1 MKSAAAR
8 AFRTHG
14 SLCASHP
21 CEVLFIIITLT
32 LIMISFVDW
41 HKDPKPSNVH
51 PDYHG
56 IDIIFMTAIRCGALL
71 YTYHQFQILSRLG
84 SKYLFVFFFLLLIDL
99 NKARFLAQYALD
111 SSSYKEVQDNIA
123 EGLSLMGPTLT
134 LDTIAEALLIGAGTL
149 SGVNRVEQICGYAVL
164 SVIINYIFL
173 VSFYP
178 SFLSLLSHR
187 CSTSKPPWPVIKKDT
202 TDNKSTKTNPI
213 VQGVKIIMS
222 AGLFLV
228 HGITRW
234 SFDPEKHRLSV
245 IDLDLNESFQES
257 SEPPFIVRWLNA
269 GLDHAVILVIL
280 GVLLIKFTFFENF
293 GILRENTQFG
303 LEKKRNSL
311 GGGTKKSAN
320 MTDVFVQTEPSESV
334 TESDDKRIDDSQ
346 TRSFEECLKLSQTDD
361 GIAQLNDEELLLL
374 LENNSLPH
382 RTLERRLND
391 TFRAVS
397 IRRSY
402 CSKKISDTEAF
413 SYLPYKDYNYEK
425 VLGTCCENVIG
436 YIPVPVGVAGPLKV
450 NGTDYMI
457 PLATTEGALVASTS
471 RGCKAITKSNG
482 AKSLVYKDGMSRG
495 PVVELPS
502 AEKAIEVSKW
512 IKNKDNYSLMEESF
526 NSTSNFARL
535 VNIHPFNAARFLFL
549 RFEATTGDAM
559 GMNMVAKGTEAALVK
574 LKQVFPE
581 MEVVS
586 ISGNVCTD
594 KKPSAINW
602 ILGRGKSVVCEATI
616 PAETV
621 ETVLKTTTKK
631 LVETNE
637 KKNYIG
643 SSIAGSIGGN
653 NAHAANIIAALFI
666 ACGQDP
672 AQVVESSSCIT
683 VMERKGELE
692 KDLYASV
699 TMPCIEVG
707 TVGGGTTL
715 PPQAACL
722 SMLGVK
728 GPSKVLS
735 GDHAS
740 TLASIAA
747 ATVLAAELSLM
758 ASLSEQTLVSSHLT
772 LNRRP
777 KPAASSI

>member
-1 MKSAAAR
+1 M
-8 AFRTHG
+8 TNP
-14 SLCASHP
+14 LN
-21 CEVLFIIITLT
+21 E
-32 LIMISFVDW
+32 
-41 HKDPKPSNVH
+41 
-51 PDYHG
+51 DYHG

-84 SKYLFVFFFLLLIDL
+84 SKYLFGIAAIIVVFSSAVFCCTVLKLLDCDISDLKDAVFFFLLLIDL

-149 SGVNRVEQICGYAVL
+149 SVAFENI
-164 SVIINYIFL
+164 
-173 VSFYP
+173 VSTQEKNI
-178 SFLSLLSHR
+178 S
-187 CSTSKPPWPVIKKDT
+187 
-202 TDNKSTKTNPI
+202 
-213 VQGVKIIMS
+213 KIIMS

-234 SFDPEKHRLSV
+234 SFDPEKIRLSV

-257 SEPPFIVRWLNA
+257 TEPPFIVRWLNA

-303 LEKKRNSL
+303 LEKKKNSL
-311 GGGTKKSAN
+311 EGGTKKSAN
-320 MTDVFVQTEPSESV
+320 MTHVFVQTEPSESV

-346 TRSFEECLKLSQTDD
+346 TRSLEECLKLSQTDD

-402 CSKKISDTEAF
+402 VSKKISDTQAF

-436 YIPVPVGVAGPLKV
+436 YVPVPVGVAGPLKV

-502 AEKAIEVSKW
+502 AAKAIEVSKW
-512 IKNKDNYSLMEESF
+512 IKNKDNYSLLEESF

-535 VNIHPFNAARFLFL
+535 VDIHPFHAARFLFL

-559 GMNMVAKGTEAALVK
+559 GMNMVAKGTEASLVK

-616 PAETV
+616 PAATV

-672 AQVVESSSCIT
+672 AQVVESCSCIT
-683 VMERKGELE
+683 VMERTGELE

-735 GDHAS
+735 GEHAS
-740 TLASIAA
+740 KLATIAA